1 MRYRRISQPLRW
13 AAATLDETLRIVV
26 FSGGALDID
35 QTTRFVEFLDD
46 YAIAVHRHVT
56 MRCVLPRNHTSR
68 SSGGRDS

>member
-1 MRYRRISQPLRW
+1 MT
-13 AAATLDETLRIVV
+13 TLDAPPRIVA

-56 MRCVLPRNHTSR
+56 MR
-68 SSGGRDS
+68 